1 MRVSLDENV
10 VNSLQELTGKNISK
24 NGNEII
30 AEVIEM
36 AESNQK
42 PDAACWMESNCSEQD
57 EEEVT
62 VQ

>member
-1 MRVSLDENV
+1 MRVSLDDDV

-36 AESNQK
+36 VEARQK
-42 PDAACWMESNCSEQD
+42 PDSLCWMELNCSDQ
-57 EEEVT
+57 EEEET
-62 VQ
+62 S

>member
-1 MRVSLDENV
+1 LRITIDENV
-10 VNSLQELTGKNISK
+10 ASSLQELTGKNLTK

-42 PDAACWMESNCSEQD
+42 PNSPCWMESSCSDQD
-57 EEEVT
+57 EDENS
-62 VQ
+62 